1 MIQGE
6 IKKLRISEINNE
18 GEGIIR
24 LGDERFVVFVVS
36 CKLKIPRI
44 AK

>member
-6 IKKLRISEINNE
+6 IKKIRISEINNE

-24 LGDERFVVFVVS
+24 LGDERFVVFVPDALAEGEVT
-36 CKLKIPRI
+36 
-44 AK
+44 